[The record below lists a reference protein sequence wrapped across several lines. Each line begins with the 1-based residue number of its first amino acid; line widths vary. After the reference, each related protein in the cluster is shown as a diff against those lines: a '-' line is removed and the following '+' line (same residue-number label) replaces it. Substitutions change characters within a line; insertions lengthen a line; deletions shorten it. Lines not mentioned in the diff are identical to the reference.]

1 MLHLMERQGRERGAV
16 LASHGSDGYYKA
28 PRWSKTLGRMR
39 GVLEYPKAEG
49 QPRFPRFPPHLPLGT
64 LLRCQT
70 GGTGGTG
77 AEVGVVCCALGGL
90 QRELSSPGMQEL
102 RRSPPVCHDP
112 AVAPPDREASALT
125 PSCPELFGP
134 AGVLRVLGVVL

>member
-77 AEVGVVCCALGGL
+77 AEVGWFAVLWGGS
-90 QRELSSPGMQEL
+90 RGSSASMGC
-102 RRSPPVCHDP
+102 RS
-112 AVAPPDREASALT
+112 
-125 PSCPELFGP
+125 
-134 AGVLRVLGVVL
+134 